1 MLMGVEGGFRYAT
14 FDGVAAAGAVV
25 AAGKARCIGE
35 SGGTA
40 SGRAMNMLPIVKK
53 IYDGLMKRIC
63 F

>member
-1 MLMGVEGGFRYAT
+1 MGVEGGFRYAT

-25 AAGKARCIGE
+25 AAGKARVGIGE